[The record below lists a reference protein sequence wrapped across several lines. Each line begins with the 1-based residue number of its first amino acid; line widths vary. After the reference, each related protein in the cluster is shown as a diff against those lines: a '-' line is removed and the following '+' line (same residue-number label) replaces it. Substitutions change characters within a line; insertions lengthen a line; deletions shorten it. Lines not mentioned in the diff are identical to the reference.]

1 MHLGE
6 PLETPTFSPARG
18 PPTDWCELAEAHDD
32 VEIVQIAFDELPA
45 INIHLL

>member
-6 PLETPTFSPARG
+6 PLEPPTLSPARG
-18 PPTDWCELAEAHDD
+18 PPTDWGELAEAHDD